1 MHRERAVIAVVNL
14 GGEWVNAAKSDA
26 PTYWPGDLGLVFG

>member
-14 GGEWVNAAKSDA
+14 GGEWVNAVKSDA
-26 PTYWPGDLGLVFG
+26 PIGLET